1 MSCLLEVATRSGKQ
15 GVRPSDLQ
23 GRKVIG
29 DNLQNGEGEGKGPG
43 GRVKAK
49 KGMKGHDFLRQ
60 EQDRKKMLGGVEAD
74 RGSREAP
81 ETQRQRGGSERHGR
95 GEIN

>member
-23 GRKVIG
+23 GRKVTG

-60 EQDRKKMLGGVEAD
+60 EQDIGRKCLEGSRQTEDQGKPRKHRD
-74 RGSREAP
+74 RGEEVRDMAE
-81 ETQRQRGGSERHGR
+81 ER
-95 GEIN
+95 